1 MIWASQYQ
9 LTEACVFKRLPSVK
23 FSCTSY
29 EVKAP
34 SQNLFS
40 VNAISFHQKSSQ
52 IEKVWQRTQ
61 ISRAQV
67 HKYKR
72 NKTHWTTLL
81 FPLQLLLYLWILSF
95 YKVDKSRGKQNKT
108 KPNQKTAHHQQ
119 SLRVP
124 SEDLYNVS
132 CFMPWL
138 EVTALMVHY
147 TLICFGI
154 LSPQLMCACTHT
166 PPGSSQLILAI
177 QQYVD
182 RFL

>member
-9 LTEACVFKRLPSVK
+9 LTEARVFKRLPSVK

-29 EVKAP
+29 ELKAP
-34 SQNLFS
+34 SQNLFW
-40 VNAISFHQKSSQ
+40 VNALSFHQKSSQ
-52 IEKVWQRTQ
+52 MEKVWQRTQ

-67 HKYKR
+67 HKYKI
-72 NKTHWTTLL
+72 NLIGLL
-81 FPLQLLLYLWILSF
+81 FYFHCSF
-95 YKVDKSRGKQNKT
+95 YKVDKSREKQNKT

-119 SLRVP
+119 SLCVP

-166 PPGSSQLILAI
+166 CPGSSQLILAI